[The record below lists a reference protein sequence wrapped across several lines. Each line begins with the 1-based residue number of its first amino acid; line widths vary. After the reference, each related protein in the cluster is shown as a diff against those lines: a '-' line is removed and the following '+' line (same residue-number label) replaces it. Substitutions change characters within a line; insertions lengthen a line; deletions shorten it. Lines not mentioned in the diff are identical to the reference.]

1 MRSVVPIDGAETE
14 LIAIDLETGEE
25 RSLFIGP
32 FIEIDVA
39 PDGSAVA
46 FCFGRGHMAMGLA
59 VLQLEPSSDGLPRAV
74 GEPRY
79 VVETTGTWHV
89 HNGGWS
95 ADSKRIVYTRD
106 MDYGDIFELVERR

>member
-1 MRSVVPIDGAETE
+1 MAPIAC
-14 LIAIDLETGEE
+14 
-25 RSLFIGP
+25 
-32 FIEIDVA
+32 IEIDVA

-46 FCFGRGHMAMGLA
+46 FCLGRGYMAMGLA
-59 VLQLEPSSDGLPRAV
+59 VLQLEPSSEGLPGAV

-95 ADSKRIVYTRD
+95 ADSKQIVYTRD